1 MDRGLSLC
9 ELVSC
14 KDPCEDPFTMTPGCP
29 SKQGM
34 GQVQRPQKKTTLHPI
49 TLWIQ

>member
-14 KDPCEDPFTMTPGCP
+14 KDPCEDQFTTTPGCP
-29 SKQGM
+29 RKQGM
-34 GQVQRPQKKTTLHPI
+34 GQDQRLQEKTTLHPVI
-49 TLWIQ
+49 LWIQ

>member
-14 KDPCEDPFTMTPGCP
+14 KDPCEDPFTMTPDCP
-29 SKQGM
+29 RKQGM
-34 GQVQRPQKKTTLHPI
+34 EQDQRPQEKTTLHPVI
-49 TLWIQ
+49 LWIQ